1 MVDMAATA
9 RYGNS
14 VLVKPPIYGLDI
26 AFESR
31 ATDTGGR
38 LGEPHDGVVVLDPYD
53 SVIVAA
59 GISTID
65 GDEYYDGSER
75 RILSILDQRFAVL
88 DPGIIT
94 TWNGSIL
101 DLPLLRAR
109 ARALDLGLGLRIRPD
124 RRRSLRAVGRSPAPT
139 RPAAQ
144 VGRTAS
150 GGVRPVAGA
159 WHQQR
164 HLDLR
169 WVYGDDVDD
178 GDDDFR
184 WQDPCRGAHLARAL
198 AERRWSRARRHLDRI
213 PPPAPLTSYAWAC
226 LSEEAETGP
235 TVDVPMAAKLRHP
248 SAGLAWRN

>member
-1 MVDMAATA
+1 M
-9 RYGNS
+9 
-14 VLVKPPIYGLDI
+14 LVKPPIYGLDI
-26 AFESR
+26 AFESH
-31 ATDTGGR
+31 TGAGDR
-38 LGEPHDGVVVLDPYD
+38 WTGDRWIGDRGVEDGVVVLDPYD

-109 ARALDLGLGLRIRPD
+109 ARALELGLGLRIRPD
-124 RRRSLRAVGRSPAPT
+124 RRRALRLVGRIPGRAPVIPSPT
-139 RPAAQ
+139 FQ
-144 VGRTAS
+144 VGRTPA
-150 GGVRPVAGA
+150 GGVRPVSGA
-159 WHQQR
+159 WHEQR

-169 WVYGDDVDD
+169 WVYGDDASAEELTSP
-178 GDDDFR
+178 
-184 WQDPCRGAHLARAL
+184 DPCRGAHLARSL

-213 PPPAPLTSYAWAC
+213 PPPAALTSYAWAC
-226 LSEEAETGP
+226 LSDESATGP
-235 TVDVPMAAKLRHP
+235 TVEVPEAAKLRHP
-248 SAGLAWRN
+248 SAGMSLRH